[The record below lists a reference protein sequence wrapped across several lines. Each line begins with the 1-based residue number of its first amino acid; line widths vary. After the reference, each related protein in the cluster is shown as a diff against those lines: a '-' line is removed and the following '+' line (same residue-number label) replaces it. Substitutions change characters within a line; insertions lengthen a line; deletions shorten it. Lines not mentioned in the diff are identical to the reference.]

1 MPRAIPDVTESVI
14 ELLGI
19 DADQFSR
26 IVMIS
31 QNDFAAVLNAKTRER
46 ESLFRKLFGTQLY
59 ARAQDLLDERRRM
72 LEGDMVAVRSGMEGE
87 IERIPRPRDEELLAT
102 FDELMLL
109 PDRTVRARGVR
120 EAARKGDRRRGEAY
134 GGTPGGAGT
143 HSPGYGRT

>member
-1 MPRAIPDVTESVI
+1 MTDGILASRDSDVTESVI

-72 LEGDMVAVRSGMEGE
+72 LSK
-87 IERIPRPRDEELLAT
+87 AT
-102 FDELMLL
+102 WSLS
-109 PDRTVRARGVR
+109 ARGWK
-120 EAARKGDRRRGEAY
+120 ARSSA
-134 GGTPGGAGT
+134 
-143 HSPGYGRT
+143 SPSS